1 MINHSQSV
9 EEISDELDV
18 DINSG
23 LSLEEVEKR
32 REKYGKNVLAEREKR
47 SWILR
52 FFDQFKDFMI
62 IVLLVAAAISGIF
75 LKEWVDAGVILVV
88 VILNAVIGIIQEGKA
103 EKSLEALK
111 KMSAPNAKVLRNG
124 QKEVINSEDVVVGD
138 IIFIEAGD
146 LVPADA
152 RIIESANL
160 KIEESALTGESVPV
174 EKSDKIIEEKN
185 IPLGDMKNMMF
196 SGTVVTYG
204 RGKGIVVATGM
215 ETQNGKIAKALA
227 GEKNEDTPLQKK
239 LAQIG
244 KYLSFLAIGICVVV
258 FIVGMFQSPETLGL
272 DPSQNT
278 LIDKFVAMF
287 MTAVSLAVAAIPEGL
302 PAIVTIVLS
311 MGVMRMVKKNAI
323 VKRLPAV
330 ETLGSASVI
339 CSDKTGT
346 LTLNQ
351 MTVVKAYQ
359 NGNIFD
365 VNMENKESIGEVITL
380 GSLCNDGTVT
390 LDEDGKE
397 KHIGDPT
404 ETAIVAALMKLGV
417 NKEEIDNMYPRV
429 NEVPFDSDRKLMTTV
444 HLNDGKYFVITK
456 GAPDQVIARCIGAD
470 GEEIMKANKEMA
482 DQALRVLAV
491 GYKVLDSIDAIITPE
506 IENELKFV
514 GLIGMID
521 PPREEAKEAIKV
533 CKTAGIRPVM
543 ITGDHKDT
551 AVAIAKNLN
560 IIQDASQAI
569 SGAELDS
576 MSDDELCKN
585 VSKYGVYAR
594 VSPEHKIRIVKA
606 WQKNGQIVAM
616 TGDGVND
623 APSLKAA
630 DIGCAMGI
638 TGTDVAKGAADMILT
653 DDNFATITEAV
664 KEGRGIF
671 KNIKKAISFLL
682 SGNLGEV
689 VTIFTAMVTGIGTPL
704 LPVQILWVNLITDS
718 LPALA
723 LGVEPVE
730 KNIMHEKPREKSEG
744 LFTKPMLIRTILQG
758 LMIGGLSLFA
768 YILGKFIL
776 PGANAEVGHTM
787 AFIVLAM
794 GQLFHSFNMK
804 SDESLFKTGI
814 LNNKYLIYS
823 FLAGMVLQ
831 GIICFV
837 PPIAAIFK
845 VVQLPLLNWIWILGL
860 QVMVIIFVEIGKLAA
875 NLFIKNKG
883 QK

>member
-1 MINHSQSV
+1 MILHSQSI
-9 EEISDELDV
+9 EEICKEQNV
-18 DINSG
+18 DIKIG
-23 LSLEEVEKR
+23 LSSAEVLKR
-32 REKYGKNVLAEREKR
+32 QEQYGKNLLVEKEKR
-47 SWILR
+47 PWILR
-52 FFDQFKDFMI
+52 FLDQFKDFMI
-62 IVLLVAAAISGIF
+62 IVLLVAALISGVF
-75 LKEWVDAGVILVV
+75 LQEWIDAGVIFVV
-88 VILNAVIGIIQEGKA
+88 VLVNAIIGIIQEGKA

-124 QKEVINSEDVVVGD
+124 KKEIISSEDVVPGD

-152 RIIESANL
+152 RIIEAANL

-174 EKSDKIIEEKN
+174 EKSEKIIDEKN

-204 RGKGIVVATGM
+204 RGMGIVVATGM
-215 ETQNGKIAKALA
+215 ETQSGKIAKALA
-227 GEKNEDTPLQKK
+227 SEKNEETPLQKK

-244 KYLSFLAIGICVVV
+244 KYLSILAMGICVAV
-258 FIVGMFQSPETLGL
+258 FIIGMFQSPENLGL
-272 DPSQNT
+272 EAGNNSF
-278 LIDKFVAMF
+278 LDKFAAMF

-311 MGVMRMVKKNAI
+311 MGVVRMVKKNAI
-323 VKRLPAV
+323 VKKLPAV

-359 NGNIFD
+359 NGKLYDLNID
-365 VNMENKESIGEVITL
+365 NKENIGEVITL
-380 GSLCNDGTVT
+380 GALCNDGTVSIG
-390 LDEDGKE
+390 EDGKE

-404 ETAIVAALMKLGV
+404 ETAIVAALMKLGAE
-417 NKEEIDNMYPRV
+417 KADIDSLYPRV

-444 HLNDGKYFVITK
+444 HINNGKYFVVTK
-456 GAPDQVIARCIGAD
+456 GAPDQVVARCPDAD
-470 GEEIMKANKEMA
+470 KDEIMKANKEMA

-491 GYKVLDSIDAIITPE
+491 SYKILDSIDAIIGPE
-506 IENELKFV
+506 IESDLKFV

-521 PPREEAKEAIKV
+521 PPRQEAKEAIKV

-551 AVAIAKNLN
+551 AVAIAKGLD
-560 IIQDASQAI
+560 ITKSADEAI
-569 SGAELDS
+569 SGSELDK
-576 MSDDELCKN
+576 MSDDELFAN
-585 VSKYGVYAR
+585 ITKYGVYAR

-606 WQKNGQIVAM
+606 WQRNGQIVAM

-671 KNIKKAISFLL
+671 KNIKKAIGFLL
-682 SGNLGEV
+682 SGNLGEI
-689 VTIFTAMVTGIGTPL
+689 VTIFSAMVMGIGTPL
-704 LPVQILWVNLITDS
+704 LPVQILWINLVTDS

-730 KNIMHEKPREKSEG
+730 DGIMEENPRDKEEG
-744 LFTKPMLIRTILQG
+744 LFTKPMLIKTILQG
-758 LMIGGLSLFA
+758 IMIGGLSLLA
-768 YILGKFIL
+768 YVLGKYIL
-776 PGANAEVGHTM
+776 PGANADVGHTM
-787 AFIVLAM
+787 AFLVLAI

-804 SDESLFKTGI
+804 SDKSLFKTGI
-814 LNNKYLIYS
+814 MNNKYLIYS
-823 FLAGMVLQ
+823 FIAGMVLQ
-831 GIICFV
+831 LAICLI
-837 PPIAAIFK
+837 PPVATIFK
-845 VVQLPLLNWIWILGL
+845 VAAMPILNWIVVFALDL
-860 QVMVIIFVEIGKLAA
+860 LVIIFVEIGKL
-875 NLFIKNKG
+875 FKRK
-883 QK
+883 

>member
-1 MINHSQSV
+1 MITHSQSV
-9 EEISDELDV
+9 EEIRDELDS
-18 DINSG
+18 DINTG
-23 LSLEEVEKR
+23 LSSEEISKR
-32 REKYGKNVLAEREKR
+32 QEQYGKNGLIEKEKR
-47 SWILR
+47 SWFLR
-52 FFDQFKDFMI
+52 FLDQFKDFMI
-62 IVLLVAAAISGIF
+62 IILLVAAAISGIL
-75 LKEWVDAGVILVV
+75 LKEWVDAIVILVV
-88 VILNAVIGIIQEGKA
+88 VIANAIIGIIQEGKA

-111 KMSAPNAKVLRNG
+111 KMSAPNAKVIRNG
-124 QKEVINSEDVVVGD
+124 QKEIINSEDVVPGD
-138 IIFIEAGD
+138 IIFVEAGD

-152 RIIESANL
+152 RIIECANL

-174 EKSDKIIEEKN
+174 EKNEKIIEEKN

-204 RGKGIVVATGM
+204 RAKGIVVATGM

-258 FIVGMFQSPETLGL
+258 FVVGMFQSPESLGL
-272 DPSQNT
+272 ESSQNT

-323 VKRLPAV
+323 IKRLPAV

-359 NGNIFD
+359 NGKIYD
-365 VNMENKESIGEVITL
+365 VNMENKENVGEVITL
-380 GSLCNDGTVT
+380 GTLCNDGTVT
-390 LDEDGKE
+390 LDENGNQ

-404 ETAIVAALMKLGV
+404 ETAIVAALMNLGV
-417 NKEEIDNMYPRV
+417 TKKEIDLMYQRV

-444 HLNDGKYFVITK
+444 HINEGKYFVITK
-456 GAPDQVIARCIGAD
+456 GAPDQIVARCPDAD
-470 GEEIMKANKEMA
+470 KKEIMAANKEMA
-482 DQALRVLAV
+482 DQALRVLGV

-506 IENELKFV
+506 IECDLKFV

-533 CKTAGIRPVM
+533 CQTAGIRPVM

-551 AVAIAKNLN
+551 AVAIAKGLN
-560 IIQDASQAI
+560 IIKDATEAI
-569 SGAELDS
+569 SGSELDN
-576 MSDDELCKN
+576 MSDEELKEN

-606 WQKNGQIVAM
+606 WQSQGQIVAM

-689 VTIFTAMVTGIGTPL
+689 ITIFTAMVSGIGTPL

-730 KNIMHEKPREKSEG
+730 KNIMQEKPRKKDEG
-744 LFTKPMLIRTILQG
+744 FFTKSMLIRTILQG
-758 LMIGGLSLFA
+758 IMIGGLSLVA

-776 PGANAEVGHTM
+776 PGASPEVGHTM
-787 AFIVLAM
+787 AFIVLAI
-794 GQLFHSFNMK
+794 GQLIHSFNMK

-814 LNNKYLIYS
+814 FNNKYLIYS
-823 FLAGMVLQ
+823 FLVGIILQ

-845 VVQLPLLNWIWILGL
+845 IASLPLLNWMIILGL
-860 QVMVIIFVEIGKLAA
+860 EIAVIVFVEIGKFIA
-875 NLFIKNKG
+875 NHIKRK
-883 QK
+883 